1 MKWPLP
7 CHALDDERRG
17 IHIGERKD
25 TGQETGGGDPFP
37 RDRGGE
43 KLEKARARAQ
53 AHSQLGERMKFTT
66 IAPFLLSDPA
76 ADATAASQPTNSEHP
91 PNFTTPR
98 FPHPNRPIS
107 LNDSASGS
115 MRTSYS
121 IYFSVVGAVMVLIH
135 FASL

>member
-1 MKWPLP
+1 MPY
-7 CHALDDERRG
+7 ALDDERRG

-53 AHSQLGERMKFTT
+53 AHSQLGVRMKFTT

-76 ADATAASQPTNSEHP
+76 SRQPADQLGASPEFYNAALS
-91 PNFTTPR
+91 
-98 FPHPNRPIS
+98 
-107 LNDSASGS
+107 
-115 MRTSYS
+115 TSK
-121 IYFSVVGAVMVLIH
+121 
-135 FASL
+135 